1 MVAFVFVFV
10 FVMRAGRD
18 AAAQPAGPPGGDAEA
33 GAEASRA
40 PEERRS
46 YWFEVFGEHYP
57 SRNEQQSVYTGARL
71 LLRLAGET
79 RFVLDGGYVAAGREA
94 GDGDDGLAV
103 GAGVETLLSSSGDW
117 HPFVRFKL
125 DHVVE
130 QTSDLPTGTL
140 ESNAAMLSVGYR
152 LRDALDL
159 HASAGKSY
167 SGDVSVGLGVAF
179 GLRL

>member
-1 MVAFVFVFV
+1 MRRLLV
-10 FVMRAGRD
+10 VMLVCAARV
-18 AAAQPAGPPGGDAEA
+18 AAAQPQGGEVATC
-33 GAEASRA
+33 A
-40 PEERRS
+40 PEPTRTL
-46 YWFEVFGEHYP
+46 WLEVFGEHYP
-57 SRNEQQSVYTGARL
+57 TREEQKSVYTGARL
-71 LLRLAGET
+71 LVRLADEA
-79 RFVLDGGYVAAGREA
+79 RLVLDGGYVAAGREA

-103 GAGVETLLSSSGDW
+103 GVGIETLLSSAGDW

-140 ESNAAMLSVGYR
+140 ASDAFMASAGYR

-159 HASAGKSY
+159 HVSAGKSY
-167 SGDVSVGLGVAF
+167 SGGFALGLGVAF